1 MRAVRWSCGRLLSA
15 LLLLLLHAA
24 ARAQEPPA
32 HAAMLH
38 SIVFVTKRP
47 GGYDVLLEGLA
58 RQTVR
63 NYELICV
70 DELADHRAHAAK
82 EMAARLQ
89 VNLVAITRS
98 KPKTHPETR
107 FGIANAIN
115 TGFVLARGHIVTVLQ
130 DNIYLPDFFVEK
142 TLAFHAHNPVGLISY
157 PELRFVAP
165 EGHVDINQLHDV
177 SSVTVFKTPV
187 QEGPQLQGWRTSNEG
202 TMPKELW
209 ENMRDGARGQ
219 FDWLECACCSLPY
232 SVMVEL
238 NGVDESLDT
247 GDDCH
252 EVNLRDRAKMLD
264 FRTWSEGS
272 CPVQLI
278 DHHRW
283 DRSEVWTRFTRDT
296 NIFRWDFMK
305 QQMEFGEYPLRAP
318 NNFDLTLMTGPAL
331 TYGHQPSLLDDF
343 HEGPRVRILS
353 PVRGAWL
360 SHPLVRVEFEVE
372 RFQLPRD
379 GTVCFCTTGQQ
390 QSICV
395 DTAQPVALTVHRRG
409 THILHALLYD
419 THFRLVAE
427 HQVHC
432 VQNVL
437 APT

>member
-1 MRAVRWSCGRLLSA
+1 MAGNVLLASV
-15 LLLLLLHAA
+15 LLLLAA
-24 ARAQEPPA
+24 AQAQEGPA
-32 HAAMLH
+32 RAAMLH

-58 RQTVR
+58 RQTDR

-70 DELADHRAHAAK
+70 DELADHRAHAVK

-142 TLAFHAHNPVGLISY
+142 TLAFHADNPVGLISY

-187 QEGPQLQGWRTSNEG
+187 QEGPQLEGWRPSNEG

-209 ENMRDGARGQ
+209 ENMRIGARGQ

-252 EVNLRDRAKMLD
+252 EVNLRDRGKMLD

-278 DHHRW
+278 DHHRC
-283 DRSEVWTRFTRDT
+283 THKHTH
-296 NIFRWDFMK
+296 
-305 QQMEFGEYPLRAP
+305 
-318 NNFDLTLMTGPAL
+318 AL
-331 TYGHQPSLLDDF
+331 SHTHTHTHAHTHTHTHTHTQVGQERGMDALHAGHQHFSLGLHEAADGVWGVPPASAEQFRSRSDD
-343 HEGPRVRILS
+343 GPR
-353 PVRGAWL
+353 A
-360 SHPLVRVEFEVE
+360 
-372 RFQLPRD
+372 QLRPP
-379 GTVCFCTTGQQ
+379 
-390 QSICV
+390 
-395 DTAQPVALTVHRRG
+395 TAVTR
-409 THILHALLYD
+409 
-419 THFRLVAE
+419 
-427 HQVHC
+427 
-432 VQNVL
+432 
-437 APT
+437 